1 MKSKIGIHV
10 TFLASVVI
18 TLPSRAEDPRLP
30 DQWIKAP
37 ALKPGDT
44 IAFVAPAGP
53 VNKEPVLRFAREL
66 ESAGFHV
73 LVPKDIDRRDHYLA
87 GTDDARAAELNA
99 AIRDPKVAAI
109 FPCRGGY
116 GLTRILD
123 RIDYETLRKN
133 PKIVTGFSDLT
144 GLHLAIARKA
154 GLITFHSPMPQGASW
169 QEEGP
174 RAYPTSLLRRA
185 LLASSYQKGTEGYSI
200 DLPASHA
207 KPVTLK
213 GGKATGRLVGGNL
226 TLICSTLGTSY
237 ALEPEGKILFIE
249 DTGEAPYR
257 IDRSLS
263 QLRLAGVLDKIK
275 GVVAGQFSR
284 TDEKEVERI
293 LEDYFGKGKIP
304 ALRNF
309 PVGHV
314 QDNATL
320 PHGALVELNAYAPS
334 LRVLENPVRVGN

>member
-1 MKSKIGIHV
+1 MKSKAGVHAV
-10 TFLASVVI
+10 FLVLLVI
-18 TLPSRAEDPRLP
+18 TLPSRADDARRP

-53 VNKEPVLRFAREL
+53 VNKESVLRFAREL

-123 RIDYETLRKN
+123 RIDYEALRKN

-154 GLITFHSPMPQGASW
+154 GLITFHSPMSQGGSW
-169 QEEGP
+169 KEEGP
-174 RAYPTSLLRRA
+174 RTYPTSLLRRA
-185 LLASSYQKGTEGYSI
+185 LLASSYPKGTKGYPI
-200 DLPASHA
+200 DLPAGQTKLVS
-207 KPVTLK
+207 LK
-213 GGKATGRLVGGNL
+213 GGKAVGRLVGGNL
-226 TLICSTLGTSY
+226 TLICSTLGTPY
-237 ALEPEGKILFIE
+237 AIEPEGKILFIE

-275 GVVAGQFSR
+275 GFVAGQFSR
-284 TDEKEVERI
+284 ADEKEVERI
-293 LEDYFGKGKIP
+293 LEEYFGKGKIP
-304 ALRNF
+304 AIRNF

-314 QDNATL
+314 QNNATL
-320 PHGALVELNAYAPS
+320 PHGALVELNADELS
-334 LRVLENPVRVGN
+334 LRVLENPVRVTE